1 MAHQRREDEKPA
13 AGLNLLDDEV
23 ALDTGTPV
31 PVELADDLAAA
42 VRRAAAEQRHLVVRD
57 AGRAIAAI
65 IPIEDLQLLLR
76 LEEEELDRIHRED
89 ARRAIAA
96 PDNYPTLL
104 WDGERRD
111 QAR

>member
-31 PVELADDLAAA
+31 PVELADDLAAV
-42 VRRAAAEQRHLVVRD
+42 VRRAAEQRRLVVPN

-76 LEEEELDRIHRED
+76 LEEEELDRIDRED

-96 PDNYPTLL
+96 PDNYPTVL